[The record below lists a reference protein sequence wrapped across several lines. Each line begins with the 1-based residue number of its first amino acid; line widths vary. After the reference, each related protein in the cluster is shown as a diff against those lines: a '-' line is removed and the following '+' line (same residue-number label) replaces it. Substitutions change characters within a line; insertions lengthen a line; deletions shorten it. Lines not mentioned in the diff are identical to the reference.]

1 MQSARINT
9 LSTLHLRS
17 KNSFG
22 GARDMYA
29 LIASTS
35 NYALFTSTHN
45 GKSAT
50 FQRVD
55 SGNSVLMA

>member
-22 GARDMYA
+22 GARGMYA
-29 LIASTS
+29 LIA
-35 NYALFTSTHN
+35 STHN

-55 SGNSVLMA
+55 SENSVLMA